1 MEGLSIVFVPR
12 EIQKSE
18 YDWSDIEY
26 NNSRV
31 GKARC
36 LINRDEFTIFT
47 ITIYPEYQGNGYGS
61 AFVEG
66 AKKQYKIIIADSVR
80 PNAVVFWEKQ
90 GFVKDGESGNWVFK
104 STII

>member
-26 NNSRV
+26 DNIRV

-36 LINRDEFTIFT
+36 LINRHELTIFS

-61 AFVEG
+61 AFVEK
-66 AKKQYKIIIADSVR
+66 AKKQYKNIIADSVR
-80 PNAVVFWEKQ
+80 PNAIVFWEKQ
-90 GFVKDGESGNWVFK
+90 GFVKEGESGNWIFR
-104 STII
+104 STLT